1 MLGFYIPVKYK
12 FVISGIFAIAW
23 GTLSIH
29 LAKPWMSD
37 LESHVGSFLAYF
49 SIYGIAIIPG
59 MMNGFLVM
67 SLLLDKRP
75 PLKELDN
82 YPDVTILISAYN
94 ESRNLIS
101 TVMSIARQKYPGKVT
116 TIIINDGSKD
126 DTAVIARQLEK
137 NYSFVQFL
145 DLPQNVGKANALNE
159 GLKLV
164 ETDITITVDGDC
176 YLYKDALIKLVGRYC
191 SDPKNTV
198 AVAGAVLVR
207 NSRENIITKVQEWDY
222 FHGIAAVKRLQSL
235 YQGTMV
241 AHGAFSLYRTD
252 VLREVKGWPHTV
264 GEDIVLTWAMLSK
277 GYRVG
282 FAEDACTFT
291 NAPDN
296 LSQFIKQ
303 RQRWSRGLVEA
314 FKAHPE
320 MLVKKRYS
328 TLFVWWNLIFPY
340 LDLTYTLVFLPGVIG
355 AMFGYYWIVGL
366 MTLILLPLSL
376 TVNGT
381 MFFIQ
386 RKMFK
391 SQGLKVR
398 RNIVGFIGYS
408 LFYSAVLQPACV
420 YGYLK
425 ELFCGSVKS
434 WGTK

>member
-1 MLGFYIPVKYK
+1 MNWFYLPVKYK
-12 FVISGIFAIAW
+12 FILSCIFAVAW
-23 GTLSIH
+23 GSISIH
-29 LAKPWMSD
+29 LAGPWMD
-37 LESHVGSFLAYF
+37 ELKSHVGSFIAYS

-67 SLLLDKRP
+67 SLILDKRP
-75 PLKELDN
+75 KRKQLET
-82 YPDVTILISAYN
+82 YPDVTIMISAYN

-126 DTAVIARQLEK
+126 DTADVARQLEK
-137 NYSFVQFL
+137 NYSWVKFL

-176 YLYKDALIKLVGRYC
+176 YLYKDALVKLVGRYC

-198 AVAGAVLVR
+198 AVAGSVLVR

-241 AHGAFSLYRTD
+241 AQGAFSLYRTD
-252 VLREVKGWPHTV
+252 VLRDVGGWPHTV

-296 LSQFIKQ
+296 FKQFIKQ

-328 TLFVWWNLIFPY
+328 TLFVWWNLLFPY
-340 LDLTYTLVFLPGVIG
+340 LDLSYTLVFLPGVVG

-366 MTLILLPLSL
+366 MTLILLPMSL
-376 TVNGT
+376 MVNGV
-381 MFFIQ
+381 MFVIQ

-391 SQGLKVR
+391 SQDLKVR
-398 RNIVGFIGYS
+398 RNILGFIGYS

-425 ELFCGSVKS
+425 ELLCGSVKN

>member
-1 MLGFYIPVKYK
+1 MTNIYISVKYK
-12 FVISGIFAIAW
+12 FILATLFSLGW
-23 GTLSIH
+23 GSLSIYV
-29 LAKPWMSD
+29 AQPWLSD
-37 LESHVGSFLAYF
+37 LKGHVGYPLAIF

-59 MMNGFLVM
+59 FMNAFLVS
-67 SLLLDKRP
+67 SLLMDKRP
-75 PLKELDN
+75 PVKQIDQ
-82 YPDVTILISAYN
+82 YPDITILIAAYN

-101 TVMSIARQKYPGKVT
+101 TIMSIARQNYNGKVT
-116 TIIINDGSKD
+116 AIIINDGSTD
-126 DTAVIARQLEK
+126 DTAEIGRQLEK
-137 NYSFVQFL
+137 GYGFVTLL
-145 DLPQNVGKANALNE
+145 DLKQNVGKANALNE

-164 ETDITITVDGDC
+164 ETEYTLTVDGDC
-176 YLYKDALIKLVGRYC
+176 YLYKDALVKLMGRFC

-207 NSRENIITKVQEWDY
+207 NSRKNLVTKIQEWDY

-241 AHGAFSLYRTD
+241 AQGAFSAYKTD
-252 VLREVKGWPHTV
+252 ILREVNGWPHTV
-264 GEDIVLTWAMLSK
+264 GEDIVLTWSMLAK

-282 FAEDACTFT
+282 FAEDALTFT
-291 NAPDN
+291 NAPEE
-296 LSQFIKQ
+296 LGQFIKQ

-320 MLVKKRYS
+320 MLIKKRYS
-328 TLFVWWNLIFPY
+328 TLFVWWNLLFPY
-340 LDLTYTLVFLPGVIG
+340 LDLAYTLVFLPGIIA

-376 TVNGT
+376 IVNGT

-391 SQGLKVR
+391 SQGLKIR
-398 RNIVGFIGYS
+398 RNIIGFIGYA
-408 LFYSAVLQPACV
+408 FVYSMILQPACV

-425 ELFCGSVKS
+425 ELFYGSVKS